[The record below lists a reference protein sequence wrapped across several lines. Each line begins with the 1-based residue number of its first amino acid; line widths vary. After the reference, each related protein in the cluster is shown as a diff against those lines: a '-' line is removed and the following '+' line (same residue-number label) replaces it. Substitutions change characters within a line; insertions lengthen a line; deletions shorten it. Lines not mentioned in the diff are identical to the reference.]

1 MVEVTPVKEFF
12 TSLQDNIVK
21 EVEALDGKRFIT
33 DTWERE
39 SGGGGISQVLEGGNL
54 FERAGVNFSH
64 VFGDQLP
71 PSATTARPEL
81 AGRSFEAMGVSV
93 VLHPNNPYVPT
104 VHMNVRFFF
113 AVKNLKSRFGGLAAA
128 WT

>member
-1 MVEVTPVKEFF
+1 MV
-12 TSLQDNIVK
+12 DNS
-21 EVEALDGKRFIT
+21 EQLT

-113 AVKNLKSRFGGLAAA
+113 AVKKSEEPVWRFGGDIDF
-128 WT
+128 TSYYCFDED